1 MALTESSM
9 VARGSPRGIAAE
21 RLLKV
26 ELAPSTTRPW
36 KEMLRKSSPA
46 NWISSGLAFGRHKT
60 GFDFF
65 SRDRFST
72 INVCSSRPSL
82 FFLKKK
88 RALATEGTPSH
99 ARRAWRARAPR
110 AAQRTQGRQQA
121 GAWACEPAGAD
132 AHAGNAQGDKRT
144 YPNAQAHHI
153 DKQLEHELKQRSWR
167 ST

>member
-82 FFLKKK
+82 FFKKK
-88 RALATEGTPSH
+88 QERWLPKAHRHMRAGRGAPERRGPHNGPRDDNRQGLGH
-99 ARRAWRARAPR
+99 ASLRAPTR
-110 AAQRTQGRQQA
+110 TRETHKGTSARTQMHR
-121 GAWACEPAGAD
+121 
-132 AHAGNAQGDKRT
+132 RT
-144 YPNAQAHHI
+144 T
-153 DKQLEHELKQRSWR
+153 
-167 ST
+167 STSNLSTN

>member
-65 SRDRFST
+65 SRDRFFT

-88 RALATEGTPSH
+88 SAGYRRHTVTCAQGVARQSAEGRTTDPGTTTGRGLGMRACGR
-99 ARRAWRARAPR
+99 RRAR
-110 AAQRTQGRQQA
+110 G
-121 GAWACEPAGAD
+121 
-132 AHAGNAQGDKRT
+132 KRT
-144 YPNAQAHHI
+144 RGQAHVPKCTGAPHR
-153 DKQLEHELKQRSWR
+153 QA
-167 ST
+167 T